1 MAVLVAHED
10 ELVADARA
18 NLIAAWFVVD
28 ASGSMA
34 GGRWSRAQ
42 AGIRACLDQLTPTDF
57 VGIMT
62 FAEKVNVID
71 ANMKKDLDASA
82 FFRMSPTGGTKL
94 YDGIAQMV
102 LLSTQIHVKLSKE
115 LPVNVIT
122 YVVVLTDGEDTS
134 SELTL
139 EQTKRLV
146 AQVNALRNF
155 KMIFAG
161 IQLDYS
167 AGQALRSLGA
177 VGDSDIEFR
186 DLKSTEDIKDLFE
199 HITVQFRVQRT
210 QYIIASDGK
219 QTVAASRTT
228 SVPVGSGVAYRPSSP
243 TRSVGYSG
251 GGGGY
256 GSGYG
261 GGGGYQQSRPA
272 VGYTP
277 SYSTPSYS
285 TPTYSTPTFSSPTY
299 PKPKVQAQDDSG
311 CCIIL

>member
-10 ELVADARA
+10 QLVADARA

-34 GGRWSRAQ
+34 GSRWTRAQ
-42 AGIRACLDQLTPTDF
+42 AGIRACLNQLTPTDF
-57 VGIMT
+57 VGIIT

-71 ANMKKDLDASA
+71 ANIKKDLNADA

-161 IQLDYS
+161 IQLDYT

-219 QTVAASRTT
+219 NTVAASRTT
-228 SVPVGSGVAYRPSSP
+228 SVPIGGGYRPSSP
-243 TRSVGYSG
+243 TRPAVGYQQSS
-251 GGGGY
+251 Y
-256 GSGYG
+256 
-261 GGGGYQQSRPA
+261 QSRPA

-277 SYSTPSYS
+277 SHYPPSSTPSYS
-285 TPTYSTPTFSSPTY
+285 STSYSQPRAQPKITEVRDESS
-299 PKPKVQAQDDSG
+299 
-311 CCIIL
+311 CCTIL